1 VKDKPS
7 HGGKRAGAGRKPA
20 HEAPKEQRSVALSPR
35 AWAFVALLALQLDC
49 SENEAIERLIRSH
62 PLFVPE
68 TEERN
73 KS

>member
-1 VKDKPS
+1 MPNEPKG

-35 AWAFVALLALQLDC
+35 AWAFVALLALQLGC
-49 SENEAIERLIRSH
+49 SENEAIERTLRSH

-68 TEERN
+68 TPDHA
-73 KS
+73 